1 MPKPGFSRLSSGDSD
16 FELRA
21 SFVIRHPSFVI
32 LNMSAVNETLVR
44 DVVAE
49 VLGRLNGGP
58 VLTPKAAPAPVP
70 AAPSPPPPASAC
82 GCDHTGSKSRP
93 ATALRGRFGVFAD
106 AGEACAAAQEAYL
119 QLKGKGSAARRK
131 IEEII
136 KTLAEKNAEPWGK
149 LELDET
155 KIGRLDHKIEKL
167 KIIKLV
173 PGVDWLRPDARSG
186 DHGITLEEYTP
197 FGVVGAVTP
206 STHSIPTL
214 SGNIVNITA
223 AGNAVVFN
231 THPGASRCAATAVRA
246 YNEAI
251 YRETGIENL
260 ACTIEKPTL
269 ESFDAICRH
278 EAVRLLLVTGG
289 PAVVKA
295 AMQTGKRAIC
305 AGPGNP
311 PVFVDDTACLKRA
324 AQAIVQGAA
333 YDNNLLCIGE
343 KEVFVLDH
351 IADQLMAEMEK
362 NGAVRLTSA
371 QLDALT
377 RAAFTFKQ
385 GQGGGCAHAS
395 VNKDFIGKDA
405 PVLAKAAGVNVRPD
419 TQLLFAETDANHP
432 FVVEE
437 QMMPFL
443 PIVRVKSVEEGIA
456 CSLAAE
462 HGYKHTSII
471 HSHNVEH
478 MTAMGRALDTT
489 LFIKNGACM
498 AGLGL
503 GGEGYLSYSIAT
515 PTGEGLTNPRTFTRV
530 RRCVM
535 VDNLRIY

>member
-1 MPKPGFSRLSSGDSD
+1 MAAL
-16 FELRA
+16 
-21 SFVIRHPSFVI
+21 
-32 LNMSAVNETLVR
+32 NETLIR

-49 VLGRLNGGP
+49 VIGRLNGNP
-58 VLTPKAAPAPVP
+58 SPARPASAPAPSPSPAAPAQ
-70 AAPSPPPPASAC
+70 SC
-82 GCDHTGSKSRP
+82 GCDHAKKSERKSP
-93 ATALRGRFGVFAD
+93 GLRGKYGVFQD
-106 AGEACAAAQEAYL
+106 ASEACVAAQESFL
-119 QLKGKGSAARRK
+119 QLQERGVGARRK
-131 IEEII
+131 IEEIV
-136 KTLAEKNAEPWGK
+136 KTMAEKNAEAWGK

-167 KIIKLV
+167 QIIKLV

-206 STHSIPTL
+206 STHSVPTM
-214 SGNIVNITA
+214 SGNIVNVCA

-231 THPGASRCAATAVRA
+231 PHPGAARCAAAAVRA

-251 YRETGIENL
+251 YREIGIENI
-260 ACTIEKPTL
+260 ACIVEKPSL
-269 ESFDAICRH
+269 DSFNAICKH
-278 EAVRLLLVTGG
+278 EVVRLLLVTGG

-311 PVFVDDTACLKRA
+311 PVFVDDTACMKRA
-324 AQAIVQGAA
+324 ARGIIQGAA

-343 KEVFVLDH
+343 KEVFALDV
-351 IADQLMAEMEK
+351 IADKLMTEMEG
-362 NGAVRLTSA
+362 NGAVRLTGA

-377 RAAFTFKQ
+377 KAAFTIKE

-395 VNKDFIGKDA
+395 VNKEFIGKD
-405 PVLAKAAGVNVRPD
+405 PSVLARAAGVNIPAG
-419 TQLLFAETDANHP
+419 TQLLFAETDTRHP
-432 FVVEE
+432 FVEEE

-443 PIVRVKSVEEGIA
+443 PIVRVKSVEEGIEH
-456 CSLAAE
+456 SLEVE

-471 HSHNVEH
+471 HSHDVEN

-489 LFIKNGACM
+489 LFIKNGPCM

-515 PTGEGLTNPRTFTRV
+515 PTGEGVTNPTTFTRV